1 VAALVRRVLAAN
13 LANGLGMRAALVAAA
28 ILSVAFTGCSIIKA
42 QPSPTTKTGTLQGV
56 VTGPAGPVAN
66 AAVTVTASDASQES
80 GVSDSGGFYSI
91 ANVPAGPA
99 TFAVVAQGY
108 AVYTGAVVINPDPQT
123 NRQDVS
129 LNPQ

>member
-1 VAALVRRVLAAN
+1 MA
-13 LANGLGMRAALVAAA
+13 AAA
-28 ILSVAFTGCSIIKA
+28 ILTVALAGCSIIKA

-56 VTGPAGPVAN
+56 VTGPAGPITG

-99 TFAVVAQGY
+99 TYAVVAQGY
-108 AVYTGAVVINPDPQT
+108 AAYNGAVVINPDPQT
-123 NRQDVS
+123 NRQDIS